1 MDLVKIKDFENH
13 SIDKNNNWVYSH
25 NYNRYL
31 KSHINKSGYCYI
43 NLNKNK
49 KQKYCLIHRLIY
61 QVYNPDIDISK
72 LQIDHID
79 NNKSNNNI
87 ENLRTCSASENQHN
101 IKVKKNNLLGFKN
114 ISKTRCNTYQVRI
127 EKNKKVNH
135 KSFKTLEE
143 AILWRDIKLIELH
156 GEFHNLG

>member
-87 ENLRTCSASENQHN
+87 ENLRTCSHSENN
-101 IKVKKNNLLGFKN
+101 CNVKVKKHNKLREKN
-114 ISKTRCNTYQVRI
+114 ISLTSTNYDVRI
-127 EKNKKVNH
+127 IKDKKLTR
-135 KSFKTLEE
+135 KTFKTLEE